1 MKEPLPFF
9 NFSLKKVLALEPD
22 SLKRAKIQ
30 IIFTALVFTIAKAA
44 FVIFVASR
52 DGQYLQE
59 FRAGVVIILFSIL
72 IKILLYRP
80 ASVTAL
86 AHVILLTG
94 ILVIWSNLLVFVHHI
109 NIITVQMIFLIT
121 LVSYYLIGGARAACY
136 TALAIMPV
144 LYYFVMNKGGLI
156 ATPISSQEL
165 ASLGTDPVILLNFLT
180 FVATHYLYYRAFK
193 QNLKEKEALNVQ
205 LQKNIAEVKALAES
219 RSVFLSTMSHEL
231 RTPLNGVIGMAHLL
245 KDTALEEQKD
255 TLNILEFSANNL
267 LSVINDVL
275 DYNKS
280 ELDKIELEPLQVNLA
295 VLLGQIHSGLS
306 NKANEKGLD
315 LVLDIDDR
323 LKKIVVLTD
332 PTRITQIIYNLAG
345 NAIKFTDEGTVKISL
360 QVKSIRSDT
369 AGILFSIS
377 DTGIGIAS
385 ERQEAIFD
393 PFTQASSDTTRKFG
407 GTGLGLAIV
416 KRLLKLFNST
426 IYLDS
431 ESGTGAIFYFSID
444 FPLCSEEI
452 QTGRDP
458 QSDTNDLK
466 GLKLLI
472 AEDNR
477 INVMLLEKLL
487 SKWEVSTVVAW
498 NGQEAIDKLLVE
510 NFDCILMDIHMPV
523 MDGYNAARA
532 IRELDDPV
540 KSNIPI
546 IAITASVS
554 HQLYAKITLAGM
566 QDYIH
571 KPFQPNQLCEKLNQ
585 VLKTRSLQGV

>member
-1 MKEPLPFF
+1 MTEPLPFF
-9 NFSLKKVLALEPD
+9 NFSLKKVLAREPD

-30 IIFTALVFTIAKAA
+30 IILTALVFTIIKALL
-44 FVIFVASR
+44 VIFVAFQY
-52 DGQYLQE
+52 GQYLQA
-59 FRAGVVIILFSIL
+59 FRAGVIVISFFVL

-80 ASVTAL
+80 ASVAVL
-86 AHVILLTG
+86 SHIIILTG
-94 ILVIWSNLLVFVHHI
+94 LLMIWSNLLFVVHHI
-109 NIITVQMIFLIT
+109 NIVTIQMIFMIT
-121 LVSYYLIGGARAACY
+121 LVGYYLIGGIRAACY
-136 TALAIMPV
+136 TVLAIMPV
-144 LYYFVMNKGGLI
+144 LYCILVGNGGI
-156 ATPISSQEL
+156 AAGSSQEL
-165 ASLGTDPVILLNFLT
+165 VSAGADPLIVLNFVT
-180 FVATHYLYYRAFK
+180 FVITHYLYYRAFK

-205 LQKNIAEVKALAES
+205 LQINIAEVKALAES

-245 KDTALEEQKD
+245 RDTAVEEQLD

-280 ELDKIELEPLQVNLA
+280 ELDKIELEPLPVNLA
-295 VLLGQIHSGLS
+295 VLMGKIHSGLG
-306 NKANEKGLD
+306 NKATEKGLE

-323 LKKIVVLTD
+323 LKKIMVLTD

-360 QVKSIRSDT
+360 QVKRIESDK
-369 AGILFSIS
+369 ASVYFSIS

-431 ESGTGAIFYFSID
+431 QSGTGAIFYFSID
-444 FPLCSEEI
+444 FQLCSEEI

-487 SKWEVSTVVAW
+487 SKWEISTVVAW
-498 NGQEAIDKLLVE
+498 NGQEAIDKLLLE
-510 NFDCILMDIHMPV
+510 NFDGILMDIHMPV

-532 IRELDDPV
+532 IRELSDPD
-540 KSNIPI
+540 KANIPI

-585 VLKTRSLQGV
+585 VLKNRALQGA